1 MLAWLLVITCGRF
14 IPYNWYECGKPQ
26 PAFINWV
33 QECKTSEK
41 GAINLAGQHL

>member
-1 MLAWLLVITCGRF
+1 MWLLVIATGRF

-41 GAINLAGQHL
+41 GEMNLAGQHL